1 MNVTLFN
8 GGRGA
13 STIIKSLKNYKNLK
27 ISSVVN
33 AYDDGKST
41 GEIRFFFDMLGP
53 SDLRKV
59 QSIFLNEN
67 DKFFKG
73 NLNLFN
79 YRLPQKISNSSA
91 KKLLKNLFLDQKL
104 NNNNFEIKEEIFFE
118 LRLFI
123 KIFLSKL
130 KNLEIQKK
138 RKFNFSDC
146 SIMNCIYAGAY
157 LHLNRDFSKTVKY
170 ISDLFGIKN
179 NILPNNNENLK
190 LIALRKNGDVL
201 MTESDIVN
209 LRSNVEIKKIFLIK
223 YKHNLDHRNISKMN
237 FNDKIKYLNKINV
250 SFNLSDSV
258 RKLIKNADIIIF
270 APGTQHSS
278 LLPTYLSNSLGD
290 TIAKNKK
297 SFKVFITNIGADYEN
312 PVYIASDYINNAFK
326 YLCYSSSKS
335 YSLNDFFNLLLINNP
350 AQGISKNKVKFDK
363 KIKDMKINY
372 FKSNFESKQKIGY
385 HDGDKIVKTIFK
397 KFNFFREKS

>member
-1 MNVTLFN
+1 
-8 GGRGA
+8 
-13 STIIKSLKNYKNLK
+13 
-27 ISSVVN
+27 
-33 AYDDGKST
+33 
-41 GEIRFFFDMLGP
+41 
-53 SDLRKV
+53 
-59 QSIFLNEN
+59 
-67 DKFFKG
+67 
-73 NLNLFN
+73 
-79 YRLPQKISNSSA
+79 
-91 KKLLKNLFLDQKL
+91 
-104 NNNNFEIKEEIFFE
+104 
-118 LRLFI
+118 
-123 KIFLSKL
+123 
-130 KNLEIQKK
+130 
-138 RKFNFSDC
+138 
-146 SIMNCIYAGAY
+146 
-157 LHLNRDFSKTVKY
+157 
-170 ISDLFGIKN
+170 
-179 NILPNNNENLK
+179 
-190 LIALRKNGDVL
+190 
-201 MTESDIVN
+201 
-209 LRSNVEIKKIFLIK
+209 
-223 YKHNLDHRNISKMN
+223 MN

>member
-1 MNVTLFN
+1 MNITLFN

-13 STIIKSLKNYKNLK
+13 STIIKSLKKYKNIK

-67 DKFFKG
+67 DKYFKS

-79 YRLPQKISNSSA
+79 YRLPKKISNLNA
-91 KKLLKNLFLDQKL
+91 KNLLKKLFIDHQLNINHFKIKDETFYELKLFINIFL
-104 NNNNFEIKEEIFFE
+104 NN
-118 LRLFI
+118 LH
-123 KIFLSKL
+123 
-130 KNLEIQKK
+130 NLEVLKK
-138 RKFNFSDC
+138 REFNFSDC
-146 SIMNCIYAGAY
+146 SIMNCIYAGAF

-170 ISDLFGIKN
+170 LSNLFDIKN

-190 LIALRKNGDVL
+190 LIALRKNGEVL

-209 LRSNVEIKKIFLIK
+209 LRSNVEIKKVFLIK
-223 YKHNLDHRNISKMN
+223 YEFNIDQKIINKLN
-237 FNDKIKYLNKINV
+237 FNDKIKYLDKLNV
-250 SFNLSDSV
+250 SFNLSESVKKIIKDS
-258 RKLIKNADIIIF
+258 DIIIF

-278 LLPTYLSNSLGD
+278 LLPTYMSYSLGD
-290 TIAKNKK
+290 IIADNKQC
-297 SFKVFITNIGADYEN
+297 FKVFVSNIGADYEN

-326 YLCYSSSKS
+326 YLSYSSKHS
-335 YSLNDFFNLLLINNP
+335 YSINDFFNLLLINNP
-350 AQGISKNKVKFDK
+350 CEDISKNKVKFDEAVK
-363 KIKDMKINY
+363 NMNIDY
-372 FKSNFESKQKIGY
+372 FKSNLESKEKIGY
-385 HDGDKIVKTIFK
+385 HNGDKIVSTIFEK
-397 KFNFFREKS
+397 YSSFKDKF